1 MDIALGFIELVLKN
15 YLPAIPL
22 GAARE
27 GLKVANIVSSKT
39 QKGIYIYI
47 YQYRIILCN
56 LFIIIVEEPIPIK
69 DILNQGLTRSKML
82 FQCFL

>member
-47 YQYRIILCN
+47 YINRIIL